1 LKHNKT
7 EILVA
12 SSSSDWSDEIWSDWD
27 KVLISNPSAY
37 LASKSIKAALDVP
50 HRKLQAVR
58 WIDEKGS
65 TIGVAQIEDSYA
77 LSQSQGQFLKADK
90 PIFKL
95 AQKYLYRGDG
105 IFQFSVRVMGTVLSS
120 GDHAYRFTD
129 AFPESEHQNALHEAM
144 KIKCIDSTEPP
155 KSSLIKDHYSDR
167 PWTEKFAGRSQWHK
181 DWIDLEFDPVM
192 EVELNPNWKN
202 FGDYTT
208 ALRKKPRTKIRRI
221 LRGSEEMKLKNLTLN
236 EVQAY
241 SQDLHALYTQ
251 VYDRAGFKL
260 GRLYPEDIV
269 ELKRQWGDN
278 FPVIAYYL
286 DDELVGFQCGITTK
300 SCTEAFFVG
309 FSIEENKIHSI
320 YQRMLLEF
328 IIQAISTR
336 SKRISLGRTALD
348 IKSSIG
354 ACPKR
359 LVCHMRADRPLV
371 HALTKVIARASSPK
385 IPQLKRAWDEESVSI
400 LADSI

>member
-1 LKHNKT
+1 MKHNKI
-7 EILVA
+7 ELLIA
-12 SSSSDWSDEIWSDWD
+12 ISSNDWSDKIWSDWD
-27 KVLISNPSAY
+27 SVLISNPSVY
-37 LASKSIKAALDVP
+37 LNSKSIKAALDVP

-58 WIDEKGS
+58 WIDVHGN
-65 TIGVAQIEDSYA
+65 TIGVAQIEDSHA
-77 LSQSQGQFLKADK
+77 LSQSEGQFLKADK
-90 PIFKL
+90 PVFKL

-105 IFQFSVRVMGTVLSS
+105 IFQFPVRVVGTVLSS
-120 GDHAYRFTD
+120 GDHGYRFTD
-129 AFPESEHQNALHEAM
+129 TFPESEHQSALHEAL
-144 KIKCIDSTEPP
+144 KIKCIDSSDPP
-155 KSSLIKDHYSDR
+155 KSSLIKDHYTDR
-167 PWTEKFAGRSQWHK
+167 PWEEKFAGRSQWHK

-192 EVELNPNWKN
+192 EVDLNPNWHT
-202 FGDYTT
+202 FEDYT
-208 ALRKKPRTKIRRI
+208 AAIRKKSRTKIRRI
-221 LRGSEEMKLKNLTLN
+221 IRGSEELVLKNLTLN

-241 SQDLHALYTQ
+241 SEDLHALYNQ

-286 DDELVGFQCGITTK
+286 DDELVGFQCGITTE

-309 FSIEENKIHSI
+309 FSLEENKIHFV

-328 IIQAISTR
+328 IKQAIVIG
-336 SKRISLGRTALD
+336 SKRIALGRTALD
-348 IKSSIG
+348 IKSSLG

-359 LVCHMRADRPLV
+359 LICHMRVDRPLV

-385 IPQLKRAWDEESVSI
+385 IPQLKRAWDDESVSI
-400 LADSI
+400 LA

>member
-1 LKHNKT
+1 MKTLKHNKT

-27 KVLISNPSAY
+27 QVLISNPSAY

-50 HRKLQAVR
+50 NRKLQAVR

-65 TIGVAQIEDSYA
+65 TIGVAQIEDSHA
-77 LSQSQGQFLKADK
+77 LSQSEGQFLKADK

-95 AQKYLYRGDG
+95 AQKFLYRGDG

-129 AFPESEHQNALHEAM
+129 AFPESERQHALHEAM
-144 KIKCIDSTEPP
+144 NIKCIDSTDPP

-167 PWTEKFAGRSQWHK
+167 PWTEKYAGRSQWHK

-192 EVELNPNWKN
+192 EVDLNQNWN
-202 FGDYTT
+202 TFEDYTS
-208 ALRKKPRTKIRRI
+208 AIRKKSRTKIRRI
-221 LRGSEEMKLKNLTLN
+221 LRGSEELVLQDLTLN

-241 SQDLHALYTQ
+241 SLDLHALYTQ

-260 GRLYPEDIV
+260 GRLYPEDII
-269 ELKRQWGDN
+269 ELKRQWGDK

-286 DDELVGFQCGITTK
+286 DNELVGFQCGITTEA
-300 SCTEAFFVG
+300 CTEAFFVG
-309 FSIEENKIHSI
+309 FSLEENKTHSI

-328 IIQAISTR
+328 IKQALASR
-336 SKRISLGRTALD
+336 SKRIALGRTALD
-348 IKSSIG
+348 IKSSLG
-354 ACPKR
+354 AAPKR
-359 LVCHMRADRPLV
+359 LVCHMRVNRPLV

-385 IPQLKRAWDEESVSI
+385 IPQLKRAWDDESVSI
-400 LADSI
+400 LA